1 MNFEITDD
9 ELAALIAEAERE
21 VEAHLAA
28 VKAEAAKQGE
38 PLKKNAPPTPP
49 EEDVPPP
56 APEADAAPAESEP
69 ASAIEEES
77 AVEEEAGAPT
87 MEELVM
93 AYSELPPDMLKMHYI
108 AAKKALFDQMAATEG
123 GAEASPPAP
132 PEGPAPEASAGPGMG
147 SQEALP
153 PEETLKS
160 AKDPNGG
167 KIIPGKVQ
175 KSEAKTKIE
184 SLAKSET
191 DKRIEELQKSVEGLT
206 KALELALSVPVR
218 KAVTGVAHIAKSEEV
233 APVKTLSKAEITER
247 LKIKT
252 MDPTL
257 SKADRELVNSYY
269 AGNITVEKIEHLLN

>member
-49 EEDVPPP
+49 EEGVPPP
-56 APEADAAPAESEP
+56 APEVDAAPAESEP
-69 ASAIEEES
+69 ASAIEEE
-77 AVEEEAGAPT
+77 AVVEEEAGAPT

-108 AAKKALFDQMAATEG
+108 AAKKVLFDQMAAAEG

-167 KIIPGKVQ
+167 KIIPGK
-175 KSEAKTKIE
+175 
-184 SLAKSET
+184 SLTKSET

-218 KAVTGVAHIAKSEEV
+218 KAVTGVAHIAKSEEA

-269 AGNITVEKIEHLLN
+269 AGNIAVEKIEHLLN

>member
-28 VKAEAAKQGE
+28 VKAEAAKQGW

-56 APEADAAPAESEP
+56 ASEVDAAPAEEEE
-69 ASAIEEES
+69 SAVEGES
-77 AVEEEAGAPT
+77 AVEEEAGVPT

-93 AYSELPPDMLKMHYI
+93 AYSELPPDILKMHYI
-108 AAKKALFDQMAATEG
+108 AAKKALFDQMTAAEG

-147 SQEALP
+147 SQRPLP
-153 PEETLKS
+153 PEETRKS

-167 KIIPGKVQ
+167 KIIPGK
-175 KSEAKTKIE
+175 
-184 SLAKSET
+184 SLTKSET

-206 KALELALSVPVR
+206 RALELALSVPVR
-218 KAVTGVAHIAKSEEV
+218 KAVTGVAHIAKSEEAV
-233 APVKTLSKAEITER
+233 PVKMLSKAEITER

-269 AGNITVEKIEHLLN
+269 AGNITVDKIEHLLN